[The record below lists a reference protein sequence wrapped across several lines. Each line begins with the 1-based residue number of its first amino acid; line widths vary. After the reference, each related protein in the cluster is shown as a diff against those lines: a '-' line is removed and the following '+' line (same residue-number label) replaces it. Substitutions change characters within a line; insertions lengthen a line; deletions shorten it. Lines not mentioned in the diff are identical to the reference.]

1 MESKLESKINYTF
14 KNKSLLKKALT
25 HKSSNYFENNEKL
38 EFLGD
43 RVLALVI
50 SKKVYLLY
58 PNESEGDL
66 DKRFAFL
73 VNKKTCLKIG
83 KNLRLNKCLILGNTH
98 NKITEIEDKIIAD
111 ACESLI
117 GAIYLDAGFISVEK
131 FILKLWNNEIKKTF
145 KTQIDAKTKLQ
156 EYSLKIYR
164 KLPLYNLVSASGPKH
179 TPTYKI
185 SVSITGSKQFIGIGG
200 SKQQAEQNAAA
211 KLLKD
216 NNIN

>member
-1 MESKLESKINYTF
+1 MTSKLESEIDYIF
-14 KNKSLLKKALT
+14 KNRNLLKKALT

-50 SKKVYLLY
+50 SKKVYLIY
-58 PNESEGDL
+58 PKESEGDL

-83 KNLRLNKCLILGNTH
+83 KSLGLNKYLILGNTH
-98 NKITEIEDKIIAD
+98 TKKTEIEDKIIAD

-117 GAIYLDAGFISVEK
+117 GAIYLDAGFVSVEK

-156 EYSLKIYR
+156 EYSLKIYKR
-164 KLPLYNLVSASGPKH
+164 LPLYKTLKSFGLKH
-179 TPTYKI
+179 KLTYKVEVKI
-185 SVSITGSKQFIGIGG
+185 ENSAKFTGNGKSIKMAQ
-200 SKQQAEQNAAA
+200 QNAAK
-211 KLLKD
+211 KLL
-216 NNIN
+216 NNMGI

>member
-1 MESKLESKINYTF
+1 MTSKLESEINYIF
-14 KNKSLLKKALT
+14 KNRNLLKKALT

-83 KNLRLNKCLILGNTH
+83 KNLGLNKYLILGNTH
-98 NKITEIEDKIIAD
+98 KK
-111 ACESLI
+111 
-117 GAIYLDAGFISVEK
+117 
-131 FILKLWNNEIKKTF
+131 KL
-145 KTQIDAKTKLQ
+145 
-156 EYSLKIYR
+156 R
-164 KLPLYNLVSASGPKH
+164 
-179 TPTYKI
+179 
-185 SVSITGSKQFIGIGG
+185 
-200 SKQQAEQNAAA
+200 
-211 KLLKD
+211 
-216 NNIN
+216 

>member
-1 MESKLESKINYTF
+1 MISKLESKINYIF
-14 KNKSLLKKALT
+14 KSRNLLKKALT
-25 HKSSNYFENNEKL
+25 HKSSSYFENNEKL

-83 KNLRLNKCLILGNTH
+83 KNLRLNKYLILGNTY
-98 NKITEIEDKIIAD
+98 KKKTEIEDKIIAD

-131 FILKLWNNEIKKTF
+131 FILKQWNNEIKKTF

-156 EYSLKIYR
+156 EYSLKIYKR
-164 KLPLYNLVSASGPKH
+164 LPLYKTLKSFGPKH
-179 TPTYKI
+179 KLTYKVEVKI
-185 SVSITGSKQFIGIGG
+185 ENSAKFVGDGKSIKMAQ
-200 SKQQAEQNAAA
+200 QNAAK
-211 KLLKD
+211 KLLG
-216 NNIN
+216 NMGI

>member
-1 MESKLESKINYTF
+1 MTSKLESEINYTF

-25 HKSSNYFENNEKL
+25 HKSSNNFENNEKL

-83 KNLRLNKCLILGNTH
+83 KNLELNKYLILGNTH
-98 NKITEIEDKIIAD
+98 KKKNEIEDKIIAD

-117 GAIYLDAGFISVEK
+117 GAIFIDKGFAFAED
-131 FILKLWNNEIKKTF
+131 FILKIWKKNIQKSNITILDH
-145 KTQIDAKTKLQ
+145 KTRLQ
-156 EYSLKIYR
+156 EYSLKKYK
-164 KLPLYNLVSASGPKH
+164 KLPVYNFINSSGPRHK
-179 TPTYKI
+179 PTYKV
-185 SVSITGSKQFIGIGG
+185 SVSIHGSRQFYGTGKSI
-200 SKQQAEQNAAA
+200 QQAEQDGA
-211 KLLKD
+211 KNLLKK
-216 NNIN
+216 II

>member
-1 MESKLESKINYTF
+1 MISKLESEINYIF
-14 KNKSLLKKALT
+14 KNRNLLKKALT
-25 HKSSNYFENNEKL
+25 HKSSSYFENNEKL

-83 KNLRLNKCLILGNTH
+83 KNLGLNKYLILGNTH
-98 NKITEIEDKIIAD
+98 KKKTEIEDKIIAD

-131 FILKLWNNEIKKTF
+131 FILKQWNYEIKKTF
-145 KTQIDAKTKLQ
+145 KTEIDAKTKLQ
-156 EYSLKIYR
+156 EYSLKIYKR
-164 KLPLYNLVSASGPKH
+164 LPLYKTLKSFGPKH
-179 TPTYKI
+179 KLTYKVEVKI
-185 SVSITGSKQFIGIGG
+185 QNSAQFFGNGKSIKIAQ
-200 SKQQAEQNAAA
+200 QNAAK
-211 KLLKD
+211 KLLD
-216 NNIN
+216 NMGI

>member
-1 MESKLESKINYTF
+1 MTSKLESEINYIF
-14 KNKSLLKKALT
+14 KNRNLLKKALT

-83 KNLRLNKCLILGNTH
+83 KNLGLNKYLILGNTH
-98 NKITEIEDKIIAD
+98 KKKNEIEDKIIAD

-117 GAIYLDAGFISVEK
+117 GAIYLDGGFISAEK
-131 FILKLWNNEIKKTF
+131 FILKLWKNEIKKTF
-145 KTQIDAKTKLQ
+145 KTEIDAKTKLQ
-156 EYSLKIYR
+156 EYSLKLYKR
-164 KLPLYNLVSASGPKH
+164 LPL
-179 TPTYKI
+179 
-185 SVSITGSKQFIGIGG
+185 
-200 SKQQAEQNAAA
+200 
-211 KLLKD
+211 
-216 NNIN
+216 

>member
-1 MESKLESKINYTF
+1 MISKLESEINYIF
-14 KNKSLLKKALT
+14 KNRNLLKKALT

-50 SKKVYLLY
+50 SKKVYLIY

-83 KNLRLNKCLILGNTH
+83 KDLGLNKYLILGNTH
-98 NKITEIEDKIIAD
+98 KKKTEIEDKIIAD
-111 ACESLI
+111 SCESLI
-117 GAIYLDAGFISVEK
+117 AAIYLDGGFISAEK

-156 EYSLKIYR
+156 EYSLKIYKR
-164 KLPLYNLVSASGPKH
+164 LPLYKTLKSFGPKH
-179 TPTYKI
+179 KLIYTVEVKI
-185 SVSITGSKQFIGIGG
+185 ENSEQFVGNGKSIKMAQ
-200 SKQQAEQNAAA
+200 QNAAK
-211 KLLKD
+211 KLL
-216 NNIN
+216 NNMEI

>member
-1 MESKLESKINYTF
+1 MTSKLESKINYIF
-14 KNKSLLKKALT
+14 KNKNLLKKALT

-83 KNLRLNKCLILGNTH
+83 KNLGLNKYLILGNTH
-98 NKITEIEDKIIAD
+98 KKKTEIEDKIIAD

-117 GAIYLDAGFISVEK
+117 GAIYLDAGFIFVEK
-131 FILKLWNNEIKKTF
+131 FILKLWSNEIKKTF
-145 KTQIDAKTKLQ
+145 KTQVDAKTKLQ
-156 EYSLKIYR
+156 EYSLKIYK
-164 KLPLYNLVSASGPKH
+164 KLPIYKTLKSFGPKH
-179 TPTYKI
+179 NLTYKAEVRI
-185 SVSITGSKQFIGIGG
+185 KNSAKFVGNGKSIKTA
-200 SKQQAEQNAAA
+200 QQSAAE
-211 KLLKD
+211 KLLE
-216 NNIN
+216 NMGI